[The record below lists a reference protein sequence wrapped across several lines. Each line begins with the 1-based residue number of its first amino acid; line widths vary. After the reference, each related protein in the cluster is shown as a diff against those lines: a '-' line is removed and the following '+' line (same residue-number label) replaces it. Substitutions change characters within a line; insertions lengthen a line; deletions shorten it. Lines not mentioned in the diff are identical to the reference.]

1 MKVNYRVWKQY
12 PLSLES
18 HWPEPKQWR
27 DEEGKS
33 WPCWSMGSEAQMSWE
48 VRCRDCGKWAH
59 WVGVGF
65 PFADGEQYFLGSDS
79 FCYWCRPRTT
89 FSDEELRIVS
99 REDWARKQTTDEIIG
114 IILSFLEGTPMRSS
128 SPVLSAVLAESF
140 SPNAF
145 RHPPEERA
153 VSTPPIRSMTA
164 ASAPHFWRPVQQ

>member
-33 WPCWSMGSEAQMSWE
+33 WPCWPIGSEAQMSWE

-59 WVGVGF
+59 WIGVGS
-65 PFADGEQYFLGSDS
+65 PFGDGEQYFLGADS

-89 FSDEELRIVS
+89 FSAEELRIVS
-99 REDWARKQTTDEIIG
+99 REDWARKETVEELIR
-114 IILSFLEGTPMRSS
+114 IILKGYENRSS
-128 SPVLSAVLAESF
+128 RNLPKRLQKLVSDIREATETSEDRLAMYAMLTPS
-140 SPNAF
+140 
-145 RHPPEERA
+145 RG
-153 VSTPPIRSMTA
+153 STGVTSE
-164 ASAPHFWRPVQQ
+164 

>member
-114 IILSFLEGTPMRSS
+114 IILKGYENRSS
-128 SPVLSAVLAESF
+128 RNLPNRLQKLVSDIRITTETNDDRLATYEMLG
-140 SPNAF
+140 
-145 RHPPEERA
+145 R
-153 VSTPPIRSMTA
+153 
-164 ASAPHFWRPVQQ
+164 PHDLGAGGVTSE